1 MVGREET
8 IFNTVL
14 VLPFLAVAIL
24 FSFISGE
31 LKNIHKTLV
40 TQRKQT
46 NFSRPCDFFS
56 HFFVNFISRLCD
68 ALCTWQFTV
77 TFPFYNKIH

>member
-1 MVGREET
+1 MFVFLSFPLFFFFFFFFGGGGGGVVGREET

-46 NFSRPCDFFS
+46 KFQS
-56 HFFVNFISRLCD
+56 
-68 ALCTWQFTV
+68 AM
-77 TFPFYNKIH
+77 